1 MVPKDGLE
9 WLGIGEIGFNGWRW
23 WLLVV
28 VGGCWWLL
36 VVVGGCWWLLVVVGG
51 CWWLLV
57 VVGGWRWMMVVIE
70 AALRLLEY
78 FMVASPN
85 DDNDTSTL
93 VWLPAELQYPLHW
106 SFFITS

>member
-36 VVVGGCWWLLVVVGG
+36 VVGGG
-51 CWWLLV
+51 
-57 VVGGWRWMMVVIE
+57 
-70 AALRLLEY
+70 
-78 FMVASPN
+78 
-85 DDNDTSTL
+85 
-93 VWLPAELQYPLHW
+93 
-106 SFFITS
+106 